1 MKIAPDKRLHLAA
14 GLAVALV
21 VLLVTGSGELACVA
35 AIAAGAAKE
44 LYDLGNRDRHTPD
57 LWDFIATA
65 APGCVILLAVVMWQ
79 AFGSG
84 GVRGSEVAQAHH
96 ASQFRA

>member
-44 LYDLGNRDRHTPD
+44 LYDLGNRDRHNPD

-65 APGCVILLAVVMWQ
+65 APGCVVLLAVVLWQ
-79 AFGSG
+79 AFPGG
-84 GVRGSEVAQAHH
+84 GVGGPELAQAHH
-96 ASQFRA
+96 TRQLGA